1 MVLYIKFNL
10 LQAMKRASGGGN
22 QIEERESNS
31 PCSDGDVPLREMG
44 STKPEER
51 DTVSLNSRDSSE
63 DQFSNEDTTTLL
75 SDDEHSNSSVDEASR
90 IKTKRSHGIGKVLLH
105 VSFYV
110 VGIAVL
116 IVGSVG
122 SRYTPYVDP
131 EDYSNC
137 SSNSFPMNETNDSL
151 WI

>member
-1 MVLYIKFNL
+1 MRHCV
-10 LQAMKRASGGGN
+10 
-22 QIEERESNS
+22 
-31 PCSDGDVPLREMG
+31 
-44 STKPEER
+44 
-51 DTVSLNSRDSSE
+51 LNSRDSSE
-63 DQFSNEDTTTLL
+63 DQFSNEDMTTLL

-90 IKTKRSHGIGKVLLH
+90 IKTKRSHSIGKVLLH

-116 IVGSVG
+116 IAGGVG

-151 WI
+151 WN